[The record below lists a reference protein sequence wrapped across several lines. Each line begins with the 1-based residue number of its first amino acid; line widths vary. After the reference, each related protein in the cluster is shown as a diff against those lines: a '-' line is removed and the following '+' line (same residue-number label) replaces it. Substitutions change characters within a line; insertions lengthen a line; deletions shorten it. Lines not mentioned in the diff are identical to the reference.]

1 MGFIQNLTEK
11 MFSGSQFYGIWEK
24 YISTLENCLKSGFDM
39 PESDRKKIMEF
50 IADAYEMLGDK
61 AEAVSWRSRAMAEAV
76 SAESKRI

>member
-50 IADAYEMLGDK
+50 IADAYEELGDK
-61 AEAVSWRSRAMAEAV
+61 AEAVSWRARAMAEAV